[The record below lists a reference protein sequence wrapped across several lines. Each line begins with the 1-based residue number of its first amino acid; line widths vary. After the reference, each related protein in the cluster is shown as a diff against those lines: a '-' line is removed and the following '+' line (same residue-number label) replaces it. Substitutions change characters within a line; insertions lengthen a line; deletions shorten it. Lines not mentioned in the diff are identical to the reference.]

1 MANNMLDVH
10 ASRKGTSA
18 KRLYAQG
25 QPRDHYQGDLL
36 PDRSR

>member
-1 MANNMLDVH
+1 MAKNVLDVH

-25 QPRDHYQGDLL
+25 QPGDYYQGDLL
-36 PDRSR
+36 SDRSR